1 MGPTPLISRI
11 ILILDANILKRSG
24 FGGWWKD
31 GLEWFFVTCSLIAP
45 FDSSMSV
52 TVVAVNNLVVVSVLC
67 QSVYCAPGTSEFVGT
82 RNAPSPPPFHEIVLL
97 SRARKMGGG
106 VPDSS
111 ISERGGK
118 EEVSFVWSSERLPR
132 RRCQQSDAARWLGG
146 LSVYVSY
153 DCTNSQRNELSSC
166 ATSLWLLEGCVYG
179 RVTTCTRTHNTQGVC
194 DVQRS
199 GRRWCWHRGRGK
211 ARRRMKHVA
220 SLSRKSAQRVSLAKR
235 GGGEEGAALLPFFS
249 RCAKTLQTSVIPI
262 SSFLAQQIAR

>member
-1 MGPTPLISRI
+1 ML
-11 ILILDANILKRSG
+11 
-24 FGGWWKD
+24 
-31 GLEWFFVTCSLIAP
+31 
-45 FDSSMSV
+45 V
-52 TVVAVNNLVVVSVLC
+52 TVVAVNNFVWVSVLRH
-67 QSVYCAPGTSEFVGT
+67 SVYCAPGTSEFVGT
-82 RNAPSPPPFHEIVLL
+82 QNAPPPPSTKSYFW
-97 SRARKMGGG
+97 A
-106 VPDSS
+106 
-111 ISERGGK
+111 ERGRWEVVFLTAPSVK

-153 DCTNSQRNELSSC
+153 DCTNKEWKEWVEQLRHL
-166 ATSLWLLEGCVYG
+166 ALAPRGVCVFV

-249 RCAKTLQTSVIPI
+249 RCAKKLQTSVIPI
-262 SSFLAQQIAR
+262 SSFLAQQIARWLGTREGNDATGRDITPTLLHPPHTHTTPLQPSLPRNKTSRPSSPNTF